1 MMDQLGTL
9 ASLPEQLQDLFQ
21 QILDNTSAVI
31 YVKDTEYQYLVV
43 NHQFERL
50 FGVSREKIAGQTDF
64 DLFPADLAQV
74 FREND
79 EIVINRGDVLQ
90 CEEIAPHVDGPHNYV
105 SVKFPLRD
113 EFGHIVAMAGISTD
127 ITDRVHA
134 KQALDA
140 LRHQYEM
147 LLGSVGDGICGLD
160 RQGRVTF
167 VNPAMERLLGV
178 PASQLQGRCH
188 KSFILAPPRKEQ
200 ECPVS
205 QVLQGEGT
213 QRVAEARFLRADAS
227 ILPVEYVAAPLQEGD
242 QTVGAVLTC
251 RDVRSRIELM
261 RSEQEMQT
269 ARLVQMALYPK
280 ADPVLPG
287 FEISGITHPS
297 SLTSGD
303 YYDYIPLAVGTLAVI
318 VGDVS
323 GHGLG
328 PALEMVETRASLRA
342 ILSYENNLTTA
353 LSRLNKVLIDDL
365 PPGMFVTLFAVC
377 LDPHSQTV
385 SYASAGHQANIL
397 FHSDEI
403 VRLNSTGM
411 VLGIQEGSEYP
422 SPPRIQLNSG
432 DLIVLATDGVM
443 EQASK
448 GSLPGKVGELFGWQR
463 TMESIR
469 QNRHRSASEILQ
481 QLCQDVRS
489 FAEGSPQMDDVTAV
503 IIKVL

>member
-1 MMDQLGTL
+1 MDQLG
-9 ASLPEQLQDLFQ
+9 SLESRSEQLQGLFQ
-21 QILDNTSAVI
+21 QILDNTSAVV
-31 YVKDTEYQYLVV
+31 YVKDTEYQYLLV

-50 FGVSREKIAGQTDF
+50 FGVSREKLAGQSDF

-79 EIVINRGDVLQ
+79 EIVISSGEVLQ
-90 CEEIAPHVDGPHNYV
+90 CEEIAPHVDGPHSYV

-113 EFGHIVAMAGISTD
+113 EFGHIIAMAGISTD
-127 ITDRVHA
+127 ITDRVKA
-134 KQALDA
+134 RQELDA
-140 LRHQYEM
+140 LRHQYEL

-178 PASQLQGRCH
+178 PASQLQGRCR
-188 KSFILAPPRKEQ
+188 KSFVVAPPRKEQ

-205 QVLQGEGT
+205 KVLNGEGS
-213 QRVAEARFLRADAS
+213 QQVAEAQFLSADGS
-227 ILPVEYVAAPLQEGD
+227 ILPVEYVAAPLLEGD

-251 RDVRSRIELM
+251 RDVRSRIELL

-269 ARLVQMALYPK
+269 ARLVQKALYPK
-280 ADPVLPG
+280 TDPVLPG
-287 FEISGITHPS
+287 FEISGVTHPS

-303 YYDYIPLAVGTLAVI
+303 YYDYIPMVDGTLAVI

-342 ILSYENNLTTA
+342 ILSYESNLTTA
-353 LSRLNKVLIDDL
+353 LSRLNNVLVDDL
-365 PPGMFVTLFAVC
+365 SPGMFVTLFAVC
-377 LDPHSQTV
+377 LNPHSQTV
-385 SYASAGHQANIL
+385 SYSSAGHQANIL
-397 FHSDEI
+397 FRSDEI
-403 VRLNSTGM
+403 VRLSSTGM

-422 SPPRIQLNSG
+422 TPPRISLNSG

-443 EQASK
+443 EQASI
-448 GSLPGKVGELFGWQR
+448 GSIPGNVGELFGWQR

-469 QNRHRSASEILQ
+469 SNRHRSASEILQ
-481 QLCQDVRS
+481 HLCEDVRG
-489 FAEGSPQMDDVTAV
+489 FAQGAPQQDDVTAV
-503 IIKVL
+503 IIKVR

>member
-1 MMDQLGTL
+1 MDQLGSL
-9 ASLPEQLQDLFQ
+9 ASQSEQLQELFQ

-31 YVKDTEYQYLVV
+31 YVKDAECRYLVV
-43 NHQFERL
+43 NQQFERL
-50 FGVSREKIAGQTDF
+50 FGVSREKLAGQSDF

-79 EIVINRGDVLQ
+79 EIVLSRGDVLQ
-90 CEEIAPHVDGPHNYV
+90 CEEIAPHVDGAHTYV
-105 SVKFPLRD
+105 SLKFPLRD
-113 EFGHIVAMAGISTD
+113 EFGHIVAIAGISTD
-127 ITDRVHA
+127 ITDRVKA
-134 KQALDA
+134 KLELDA

-160 RQGRVTF
+160 RHGRVTF
-167 VNPAMERLLGV
+167 VNPAMERLLGA
-178 PASQLQGRCH
+178 PASELQGRCR
-188 KSFILAPPRKEQ
+188 KSFVVAPTRTEQ

-205 QVLQGEGT
+205 KVLNGGGPQ
-213 QRVAEARFLRADAS
+213 QVAEARFLRTDGS

-251 RDVRSRIELM
+251 RDVRSRIELL

-280 ADPVLPG
+280 TDPVLPG
-287 FEISGITHPS
+287 FEISGVTHPS

-303 YYDYIPLAVGTLAVI
+303 YYDYIPMSDGALAVI

-353 LSRLNKVLIDDL
+353 LSRLNKVLVDDL

-411 VLGIQEGSEYP
+411 VLGIQDGSEYP
-422 SPPRIQLNSG
+422 SPPRIQLKSG

-443 EQASK
+443 EQASM
-448 GSLPGKVGELFGWQR
+448 GSVPGKVGELFGWQR
-463 TMESIR
+463 TMESVR
-469 QNRHRSASEILQ
+469 RNRHRSASEILR
-481 QLCQDVRS
+481 QLCEDVHG
-489 FAEGSPQMDDVTAV
+489 FAQGSPQVDDVTAV
-503 IIKVL
+503 IIKVR